1 MMAPPNILDEVST
14 KLREKLPRGASLE
27 KALSHAKSLLSRVK
41 IATVKY
47 EAYEEAKR
55 LIGSRIA
62 NSSQG
67 DLYFLGLA
75 IEMEAEALVSSDKKA
90 FDNLQTMRRWELSKT
105 AQVVQTFESGTL
117 TLFIAGVGLEAS
129 SRLFLQT
136 MAFLLRGI
144 VEVMQIIVSFTGMIA
159 GRTLEAIS
167 SLPKWAWALILGAL
181 ASVLILA
188 LVNEDLQEEV
198 KETVSKAL
206 NAIWTMFLTLLEAVE
221 YLWRGI
227 KEILIIVW
235 NTAAP
240 AILPELIVIFGVAL
254 ETISGLMQ
262 QARGNFETF
271 NSAFSSLHQSPPAEG
286 SQPGH

>member
-1 MMAPPNILDEVST
+1 MD
-14 KLREKLPRGASLE
+14 
-27 KALSHAKSLLSRVK
+27 
-41 IATVKY
+41 
-47 EAYEEAKR
+47 
-55 LIGSRIA
+55 
-62 NSSQG
+62 
-67 DLYFLGLA
+67 
-75 IEMEAEALVSSDKKA
+75 AEAVVSSDKKA

-129 SRLFLQT
+129 SRLLLQT
-136 MAFLLRGI
+136 MTFLLRGI
-144 VEVMQIIVSFTGMIA
+144 VEVMQIIVSLTGILA

-181 ASVLILA
+181 ASVLVLA
-188 LVNEDLQEEV
+188 LVNEDFQEEV

-206 NAIWTMFLTLLEAVE
+206 NAIWTMFSTLLEAVE

-227 KEILIIVW
+227 KEITIIVW
-235 NTAAP
+235 NIAAP

-254 ETISGLMQ
+254 ETIVGLMQ

-271 NSAFSSLHQSPPAEG
+271 NSAFSSLRQSPPAEG